1 VASNRQSATNGR
13 SIRAPC
19 AVRRVPAESS
29 IENPV
34 SSIQYRVSSIQYR
47 ATSIQKPASSE
58 RCHMSTLKAFL
69 KFINAVNDWVG
80 NLLSYF
86 LFLFFAL
93 LFMEVI
99 LRYFF
104 NSPTVWAN
112 ELAQM
117 LFGAYAI
124 LAGGYIM
131 RTGGHVNVDIVY
143 SRLSKKSKAG
153 LDIFT
158 SILFFLFC
166 GMMLIYGGSLAWD
179 SLSRFE
185 HSQSAWNPPLYPAK
199 LMIPLAALLLMLQ
212 GLAKLMRDI
221 CIFLD
226 VDIDVAQET
235 QKGETL

>member
-1 VASNRQSATNGR
+1 
-13 SIRAPC
+13 
-19 AVRRVPAESS
+19 
-29 IENPV
+29 
-34 SSIQYRVSSIQYR
+34 
-47 ATSIQKPASSE
+47 
-58 RCHMSTLKAFL
+58 MSLLKAFL
-69 KFINAVNDWVG
+69 KFINAVNDRVG

-86 LFLFFAL
+86 LFFFFAL
-93 LFMEVI
+93 LFLEVI

-117 LFGAYAI
+117 FFGAYAI

-131 RTGGHVNVDIVY
+131 RTGGHVNVDILY
-143 SRLSKKSKAG
+143 SRLSKKSRAV

-158 SILFFLFC
+158 STLFFLFC
-166 GMMLIYGGSLAWD
+166 GMLLIYGGSLAWD

-212 GLAKLMRDI
+212 GLAKLIRDI
-221 CIFLD
+221 LILLN
-226 VDIDVAQET
+226 VDIDVTQEIR
-235 QKGETL
+235 KGETL

>member
-1 VASNRQSATNGR
+1 MTSLKTLM
-13 SIRAPC
+13 SI
-19 AVRRVPAESS
+19 
-29 IENPV
+29 ID
-34 SSIQYRVSSIQYR
+34 
-47 ATSIQKPASSE
+47 T
-58 RCHMSTLKAFL
+58 
-69 KFINAVNDWVG
+69 VNDRVG

-86 LFLFFAL
+86 LFFFFVL
-93 LFMEVI
+93 LLMEVI

-131 RTGGHVNVDIVY
+131 RTGGHVNVDILY
-143 SRLSKKSKAG
+143 SRLSRKSRAG

-158 SILFFLFC
+158 SLLFFLFC
-166 GMMLIYGGSLAWD
+166 AMLLVYGGSLAWD

-199 LMIPLAALLLMLQ
+199 LMIPLAAVLLLLQ
-212 GLAKLMRDI
+212 GFAKLIRDI
-221 CIFLD
+221 LILFNIDTD
-226 VDIDVAQET
+226 VTQESR
-235 QKGETL
+235 KGETL

>member
-1 VASNRQSATNGR
+1 M
-13 SIRAPC
+13 SI
-19 AVRRVPAESS
+19 
-29 IENPV
+29 
-34 SSIQYRVSSIQYR
+34 
-47 ATSIQKPASSE
+47 
-58 RCHMSTLKAFL
+58 LKAFL
-69 KFINAVNDWVG
+69 KFIDTVNDKVG

-86 LFLFFAL
+86 LFFFFVL
-93 LFMEVI
+93 LLVEVV

-124 LAGGYIM
+124 LAGGYIL
-131 RTGGHVNVDIVY
+131 RTGGHVNVDILY
-143 SRLSKKSKAG
+143 SRLSRKSRAA
-153 LDIFT
+153 LDIGT
-158 SILFFLFC
+158 SFLFFLFC
-166 GMMLIYGGSLAWD
+166 GMLLIYGGSLAWD

-212 GLAKLMRDI
+212 GIAKFIRDI
-221 CIFLD
+221 LTLSNMDTD
-226 VDIDVAQET
+226 VPRET

>member
-1 VASNRQSATNGR
+1 MTFF
-13 SIRAPC
+13 
-19 AVRRVPAESS
+19 
-29 IENPV
+29 
-34 SSIQYRVSSIQYR
+34 
-47 ATSIQKPASSE
+47 
-58 RCHMSTLKAFL
+58 KAFL
-69 KFINAVNDWVG
+69 KFINAVNERVG
-80 NLLSYF
+80 KLLSYF

-131 RTGGHVNVDIVY
+131 LTGGHVNVDILY
-143 SRLSKKSKAG
+143 SRLSQKTRAG

-158 SILFFLFC
+158 SVLFFLFC
-166 GMMLIYGGSLAWD
+166 GMLLIYGGSLAWD

-212 GLAKLMRDI
+212 GLAKLIRDI
-221 CIFLD
+221 FTVLDIDLD
-226 VDIDVAQET
+226 VAEET

>member
-1 VASNRQSATNGR
+1 MA
-13 SIRAPC
+13 I
-19 AVRRVPAESS
+19 
-29 IENPV
+29 
-34 SSIQYRVSSIQYR
+34 
-47 ATSIQKPASSE
+47 
-58 RCHMSTLKAFL
+58 LKAFL
-69 KFINAVNDWVG
+69 KTIDAVNDRVG

-86 LFLFFAL
+86 LFFFFAL
-93 LFMEVI
+93 LFMEVL

-124 LAGGYIM
+124 LAGGYIL
-131 RTGGHVNVDIVY
+131 RYGGHVNVDILY
-143 SRLSKKSKAG
+143 SRLSRKSKAG

-166 GMMLIYGGSLAWD
+166 GMLLIYGGSLAWD
-179 SLSRFE
+179 SLTRFE

-212 GLAKLMRDI
+212 GLAKLIQDI
-221 CIFLD
+221 CILL
-226 VDIDVAQET
+226 DIDFDEDPEPR
-235 QKGETL
+235 KGETL

>member
-1 VASNRQSATNGR
+1 MT
-13 SIRAPC
+13 I
-19 AVRRVPAESS
+19 
-29 IENPV
+29 
-34 SSIQYRVSSIQYR
+34 
-47 ATSIQKPASSE
+47 
-58 RCHMSTLKAFL
+58 LKGFL
-69 KFINAVNDWVG
+69 KFINTINDRVG

-131 RTGGHVNVDIVY
+131 RTGGHVNVDILY
-143 SRLSKKSKAG
+143 FRLSPKSKAG

-166 GMMLIYGGSLAWD
+166 GMLLIYGGSLAWD

-199 LMIPLAALLLMLQ
+199 LMIPLAAILLMLQ
-212 GLAKLMRDI
+212 GLAKLIQDI
-221 CIFLD
+221 LKFLGI
-226 VDIDVAQET
+226 DIDVASET

>member
-1 VASNRQSATNGR
+1 
-13 SIRAPC
+13 
-19 AVRRVPAESS
+19 
-29 IENPV
+29 
-34 SSIQYRVSSIQYR
+34 
-47 ATSIQKPASSE
+47 
-58 RCHMSTLKAFL
+58 MSFLKAFL
-69 KFINAVNDWVG
+69 KFINAVNDRVG

-117 LFGAYAI
+117 FFGAYAI
-124 LAGGYIM
+124 LSGGYIL
-131 RTGGHVNVDIVY
+131 RTGGHVNVDILY
-143 SRLSKKSKAG
+143 SRLSQKNKAA

-158 SILFFLFC
+158 SLLFFLFC
-166 GMMLIYGGSLAWD
+166 GMLLIYGGSLAWD

-212 GLAKLMRDI
+212 GLAKLIRDVLI
-221 CIFLD
+221 LFNI
-226 VDIDVAQET
+226 DIDVPQET